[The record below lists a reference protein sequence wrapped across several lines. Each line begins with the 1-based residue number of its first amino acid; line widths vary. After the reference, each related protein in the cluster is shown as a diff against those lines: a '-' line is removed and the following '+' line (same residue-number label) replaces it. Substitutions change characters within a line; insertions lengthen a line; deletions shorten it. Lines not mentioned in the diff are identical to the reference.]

1 MLLSAI
7 LFFPALA
14 ALLVA
19 LSPNDRLAR
28 GLALLASL
36 VELAMAIYLLRI
48 FDVGTEALQFVEKKV
63 WIESYGIQYFLGID
77 GISLWLVVLS
87 CFLIPIII
95 VGTWESITDRVKG
108 FHASLLLLQTAMLGT
123 FLSLDMVLFY
133 TFWELSLVP
142 MYFMIGI
149 WGGSRRIY
157 ATIKFFIFT
166 MFGSV
171 FMLVAAIA
179 LIYMTKQQL
188 GYYSASILDFYKLS
202 IPYIKSSWFS
212 PQALMFLAFSLAF
225 AIKVP
230 MFPVHTWLPDA
241 HTEAPT
247 PGSVILAGVMLKMGT
262 YGFMRF
268 SIPLF
273 PDAVADWSWFFLF
286 LGVIGIVY
294 GSLVAMVQT
303 DIKKLVAYS
312 SVAHMGYVVIGLFAL
327 NIYGFTGALYQM
339 LNHGIST
346 GALFLLVGMIYDR
359 THSREIAQ
367 YGGLAKVMPIYTI
380 CFFIITLSSI
390 AVPGTNGF
398 IGEFLILMGSFIASP
413 IFGVV
418 AVTGVVLGAAYMLW
432 MFKRVFF
439 GEEGPIVKQYREKSQ
454 LPDLNVRELGL
465 MLVMIVM
472 VFWMGIFPRHFLD
485 YSKTSLEHLTQNY
498 GQYELSFVGD
508 SQPAAAEASGE

>member
-1 MLLSAI
+1 MLLSLI
-7 LFFPALA
+7 LFVPIIGA
-14 ALLVA
+14 ALVA
-19 LSPNDRLAR
+19 LIPNDKLVRPV
-28 GLALLASL
+28 ALLASL
-36 VELAMAIYLLRI
+36 VELGLALFLLQNFDTTTAAM
-48 FDVGTEALQFVEKKV
+48 QFVEKKEWV
-63 WIESYGIQYFLGID
+63 ASFGINYFLGID
-77 GISLWLVVLS
+77 GISLWLVILT
-87 CFLIPIII
+87 CFLTPIIV
-95 VGTWESITDRVKG
+95 VGSWTSIGERIKS
-108 FHASLLLLQTAMLGT
+108 FHVSLLVLQSAMLGT

-157 ATIKFFIFT
+157 ASIKFFIFT

-171 FMLVAAIA
+171 FMLVAMIS
-179 LIYMTKQQL
+179 LLYLTKQQL
-188 GYYSASILDFYKLS
+188 GFYSASILDFYRLD
-202 IPYIKSSWFS
+202 IPYIRGTWLS
-212 PQALMFLAFSLAF
+212 PQTLMFIAFSLAF

-273 PDAVADWSWFFLF
+273 PDAVEEWSWFFLF
-286 LGVIGIVY
+286 IGVVGMIY

-312 SVAHMGYVVIGLFAL
+312 SVAHMGYVVLGLFAL
-327 NIYGFTGALYQM
+327 NSYGFSGALYQM

-359 THSREIAQ
+359 THSREIAK
-367 YGGLAKVMPIYTI
+367 YGGLAKAMPIYSI

-398 IGEFLILMGSFIASP
+398 IGEFLILMGTFISAP
-413 IFGVV
+413 IFGIF
-418 AVTGVVLGAAYMLW
+418 AVTGVVFGAAYMLW

-439 GEEGPIVKQYREKSQ
+439 GQEGELVLKHKESGGLK
-454 LPDLNVRELGL
+454 DLNPRELGL
-465 MLVMIVM
+465 MIVLIVM
-472 VFWMGIFPRHFLD
+472 VFWMGIFPKHFLD
-485 YSKTSLEHLTQNY
+485 YSKESLNHLTENY
-498 GQYELSFVGD
+498 GQYELSMKTQIKEQMTAQV
-508 SQPAAAEASGE
+508 ER

>member
-1 MLLSAI
+1 MLLSLI
-7 LFFPALA
+7 LFVPVIGA
-14 ALLVA
+14 ALVA
-19 LSPNDRLAR
+19 LMPNEKLVRP
-28 GLALLASL
+28 LALFASL
-36 VELAMAIYLLRI
+36 VELGLALFLLQNFDTTTAAM
-48 FDVGTEALQFVEKKV
+48 QFVEKKQ
-63 WIESYGIQYFLGID
+63 WIASFGINYFLGID
-77 GISLWLVVLS
+77 GISLWLVILT
-87 CFLIPIII
+87 CFLTPIII
-95 VGTWESITDRVKG
+95 VGSWSSISERTKS
-108 FHASLLLLQTAMLGT
+108 FHVSLLVLQTAMLGT

-149 WGGSRRIY
+149 WGGARRIY
-157 ATIKFFIFT
+157 ATVKFFIFT

-171 FMLVAAIA
+171 FMLVAMIS
-179 LIYMTKQQL
+179 LLYLTKQQL
-188 GYYSASILDFYKLS
+188 GFYSASILDFYRLE
-202 IPYIKSSWFS
+202 IPYIRGAWLS
-212 PQALMFLAFSLAF
+212 PQTLMFIAFSLAF

-273 PDAVADWSWFFLF
+273 PDAVEEWSWFFLF
-286 LGVIGIVY
+286 IGVVGMIY

-312 SVAHMGYVVIGLFAL
+312 SVAHMGYVVLGLFAL
-327 NIYGFTGALYQM
+327 NSYGFSGALYQM

-359 THSREIAQ
+359 THSREIAK
-367 YGGLAKVMPIYTI
+367 YGGLAKAMPLYTI

-398 IGEFLILMGSFIASP
+398 IGEFLILMGTFISAP
-413 IFGVV
+413 IFGIL

-439 GEEGPIVKQYREKSQ
+439 GQEGELILKFKEQGGLK
-454 LPDLNVRELGL
+454 DLNLRELGL
-465 MLVMIVM
+465 MVVMIVM
-472 VFWMGIFPRHFLD
+472 VFWMGIFPKHFLD
-485 YSKTSLEHLTQNY
+485 YSKESLDHLTENY
-498 GQYELSFVGD
+498 GQYELSMKTEIKEQMTAQV
-508 SQPAAAEASGE
+508 ER

>member
-1 MLLSAI
+1 MLLSLI
-7 LFFPALA
+7 LFVPVIGA
-14 ALLVA
+14 ALVA
-19 LSPNDRLAR
+19 LMPNEKLVRPI
-28 GLALLASL
+28 ALFASL
-36 VELAMAIYLLRI
+36 VELGLALFLLQNFDSTTAAM
-48 FDVGTEALQFVEKKV
+48 QFVEKKE
-63 WIESYGIQYFLGID
+63 WIASFGINYFLGID
-77 GISLWLVVLS
+77 GISLWLVILT
-87 CFLIPIII
+87 CFLTPIII
-95 VGTWESITDRVKG
+95 VGSWDSISERLKS
-108 FHASLLLLQTAMLGT
+108 FHVSLLVLQTAMLGT

-149 WGGSRRIY
+149 WGGARRIY
-157 ATIKFFIFT
+157 ATVKFFIFT

-171 FMLVAAIA
+171 FMLVAMIS
-179 LIYMTKQQL
+179 LLYLTKQQL
-188 GYYSASILDFYKLS
+188 GFYSASILDFYRLD
-202 IPYIKSSWFS
+202 IPYIRGAWLS
-212 PQALMFLAFSLAF
+212 PQTLMFIAFSLAF

-273 PDAVADWSWFFLF
+273 PDAVEEWSWFFLF
-286 LGVIGIVY
+286 IGVVGMIY

-312 SVAHMGYVVIGLFAL
+312 SVAHMGYVVLGLFAL
-327 NIYGFTGALYQM
+327 NSYGFSGALYQM

-359 THSREIAQ
+359 THSREIAK
-367 YGGLAKVMPIYTI
+367 YGGLAKAMPIYSI

-398 IGEFLILMGSFIASP
+398 IGEFLILMGTFISAP
-413 IFGVV
+413 IFGIL

-439 GEEGPIVKQYREKSQ
+439 GQEGELILKYKEHGGLK
-454 LPDLNVRELGL
+454 DLNPRELGL
-465 MLVMIVM
+465 MVVMIVM
-472 VFWMGIFPRHFLD
+472 VFWMGIFPKHFLD
-485 YSKTSLEHLTQNY
+485 YSKESLDHLTENY
-498 GQYELSFVGD
+498 GQYELSMKTD
-508 SQPAAAEASGE
+508 IKEQLTAQIER